1 MAENKTVQILWRK
14 SRPLTKIVASAAIVL
29 SILALISLY
38 LVQSNIQEK
47 TDTMRAEAAR
57 LQQEN
62 SRLQEKIDRLGSVQS
77 VEEIAQEELGLVD
90 PDTVIVES
98 D

>member
-1 MAENKTVQILWRK
+1 MAENKPVQILWRK
-14 SRPLTKIVASAAIVL
+14 SRPLTKIVASVAIVL

-38 LVQSNIQEK
+38 LVQSSIQGK

-62 SRLQEKIDRLGSVQS
+62 SQLQEKIDRLGSVQS